1 MVRLFLGTGL
11 VAALMVSSYTDAK
24 TSDDPRLTSLAD
36 SLEPL
41 REHFN
46 AHKDKYRFVALLS
59 PT

>member
-1 MVRLFLGTGL
+1 MVRFFFGTGL
-11 VAALMVSSYTDAK
+11 VAALMISSYTDAK
-24 TSDDPRLTSLAD
+24 TSNDQPPASLTD

-46 AHKDKYRFVALLS
+46 AHKDKHRFVALLS